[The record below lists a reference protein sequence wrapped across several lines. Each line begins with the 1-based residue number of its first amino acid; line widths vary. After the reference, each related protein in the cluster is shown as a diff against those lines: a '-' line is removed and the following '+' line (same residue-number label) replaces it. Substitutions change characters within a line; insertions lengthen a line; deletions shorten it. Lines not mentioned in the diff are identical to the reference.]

1 MGFGANKMAVKI
13 INEVQLEERR
23 FKSKLAK
30 IIRDLIINLMIIRI
44 GFMNQPK
51 NIFFIDIIIIS
62 LSYHEQVCLSG
73 LRFERYFSHHRAT

>member
-44 GFMNQPK
+44 GSMN
-51 NIFFIDIIIIS
+51 
-62 LSYHEQVCLSG
+62 
-73 LRFERYFSHHRAT
+73 

>member
-44 GFMNQPK
+44 GFMN
-51 NIFFIDIIIIS
+51 
-62 LSYHEQVCLSG
+62 
-73 LRFERYFSHHRAT
+73 

>member
-1 MGFGANKMAVKI
+1 MGFGANKMAVKM

-44 GFMNQPK
+44 GFMN
-51 NIFFIDIIIIS
+51 
-62 LSYHEQVCLSG
+62 
-73 LRFERYFSHHRAT
+73 